1 MLNVTGLT
9 RSYGDKTV
17 VNDLTFTVGD
27 GEFVALLGPSGCG
40 KSTSLKMIAG
50 LERPDAGTIELD
62 GNDITNVAPGQ
73 RRLGMVFQSY
83 ALFPHLNVRENIVFG
98 LKARKVSRED
108 RQRRLDAVVELV
120 DLGDHLNK
128 KPGQLSGGQCQRV
141 ALARA
146 IVSEANLCLMDEPLS
161 NLDAKLRNEMRTE
174 IRALQQR
181 LGMSVIYV
189 THDQVEAMSM
199 ADRIVLMNDGRIEQI
214 GLPEELYNQP
224 ASVFVAQFIGSPPM
238 NVFTGGGEHREGEL
252 LGVRPEH
259 ITIAD
264 GGIHGRVISCD
275 YHGADTIILAR
286 IHGNDQDD
294 GKVGAGT
301 PIKLRY
307 PGHAL
312 FATDQE
318 ISLHWHPEHEHRFS
332 ATTLTATTRNTTS
345 HHEEIHNESNV

>member
-1 MLNVTGLT
+1 MLRVEGLS
-9 RSYGDKTV
+9 RIYGDKKV
-17 VNDLTFTVGD
+17 VDELNFTVED

-50 LERPDAGTIELD
+50 LENPDTGIIELD
-62 GNDITNVAPGQ
+62 GKDITHLGPGK
-73 RRLGMVFQSY
+73 RKLGMVFQSY
-83 ALFPHLNVRENIVFG
+83 ALFPHLSVRENILFG
-98 LKARKVSRED
+98 LKARKVQKDE
-108 RQRRLDAVVELV
+108 QKKRLTSVV
-120 DLGDHLNK
+120 DLVGLGEHLDK

-199 ADRIVLMNDGRIEQI
+199 ADKIVLMNAGKIEQI
-214 GLPEELYNQP
+214 GLPEDLYNRP
-224 ASVFVAQFIGSPPM
+224 ATVFAAQFIGSPPM
-238 NVFTGGGEHREGEL
+238 NIIPAGDML

-259 ITIAD
+259 IRIED
-264 GGIHGRVISCD
+264 GGRPGRVVSCD
-275 YHGADTIILAR
+275 YHGADTIVLAD
-286 IHGNDQDD
+286 IGGEGDAESL
-294 GKVGAGT
+294 V
-301 PIKLRY
+301 KLRY

-312 FATDQE
+312 FAAEQN
-318 ISLHWHPEHEHRFS
+318 ISIHWKPEFEHRFS
-332 ATTLTATTRNTTS
+332 SSTRTS
-345 HHEEIHNESNV
+345 IDPQANN